1 MTALYNI
8 GDFVGYAPPPVAEVP
23 IPKLWYMIRVM
34 PNREFAVQD
43 KLLARGVCAYV
54 PRETWSQRTAWN
66 RRRICE
72 KPIFDGV
79 IFVPDFDA
87 DIRRLRGYAD
97 GLVGFV
103 RFGDRAASAGRQVMD
118 AIHRIEE
125 RLRLPLGKRKLAAGQ
140 QVRVISGPFG
150 YFEGM
155 IERLDSHGRLK
166 VLLHVFE
173 RQVSVE
179 LEETQIEPV

>member
-8 GDFVGYAPPPVAEVP
+8 GDFVGYAAPRVVDAP

-34 PNREFAVQD
+34 PNRELTVQD

-54 PRETWSQRTAWN
+54 PRETWSRRTVWN
-66 RRRICE
+66 RQRICE
-72 KPIFDGV
+72 RPIFDGV
-79 IFVPDFDA
+79 VFVPDFDA
-87 DIRRLRGYAD
+87 DIRRLRNSAD
-97 GLVGFV
+97 GVIGFV
-103 RFGDRAASAGRQVMD
+103 RFGDRAACAGRQVMD
-118 AIHRIEE
+118 AIHRIED
-125 RLRLPLGKRKLAAGQ
+125 RLRMPLGQRKFVAGQ

>member
-8 GDFVGYAPPPVAEVP
+8 GDFVGYAEPPVVEAP

-34 PNREFAVQD
+34 PNRELTVQD
-43 KLLARGVCAYV
+43 KLLTRGVCVYV
-54 PRETWSQRTAWN
+54 PRETWSQRTVWN

-72 KPIFDGV
+72 RPIFDGV

-87 DIRRLRGYAD
+87 DIRRLRGYTD
-97 GLVGFV
+97 GLIGFV
-103 RFGDRAASAGRQVMD
+103 RFGDRAACAAAQIME

-125 RLRLPLGKRKLAAGQ
+125 RLRLPLGKRKFAAGQ

-179 LEETQIEPV
+179 LEEAQIEPV